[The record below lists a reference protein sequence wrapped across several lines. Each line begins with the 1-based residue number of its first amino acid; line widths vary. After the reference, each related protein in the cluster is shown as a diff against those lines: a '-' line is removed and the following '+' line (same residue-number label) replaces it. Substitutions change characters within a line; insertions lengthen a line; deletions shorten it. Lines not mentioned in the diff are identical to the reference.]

1 MADVRLSGM
10 PVAAQCLHDVS
21 AHFSHLGLMQSFSS
35 SVSHV
40 AGLISRRTLLP
51 EGLTEA
57 AVQFRD
63 GHIAACDANPTRG
76 MIDCGD
82 LLVLPGI
89 VDLHGDAFERAV
101 MPRPGVAFPYETAL
115 ADVDGQLLA
124 NGITT
129 EFHGVTYSWEGGLR
143 GHAYAQRMLDTLD
156 AMRPHLG
163 AQHLMHLRFELHH
176 ADGVADALAWM
187 DAGRVHFLSFNDH
200 LPGMREKLGDA
211 RKLAQYADRA
221 ECDINTFLARLNAA
235 AVNATRLAE
244 VTGTLARAAQQR
256 GICMASH
263 DEPDIATRNTFHA
276 HGCTVTE
283 FPLTEDVA
291 QAARAHGGHIVFGAP
306 NIVRGGSHNGAPDA
320 TAMVAAGLGTVL
332 ASDYYYPALLAA
344 PFKLAERGVVP
355 LVEGWALV
363 AANPAEAAGLT
374 DRGALATGLRAD
386 AIVVDD
392 RRPGLPRVVAAVV
405 GGRLRHAAGQ
415 LPLIG

>member
-1 MADVRLSGM
+1 
-10 PVAAQCLHDVS
+10 
-21 AHFSHLGLMQSFSS
+21 MQSFSS
-35 SVSHV
+35 SVGHL
-40 AGLISRRTLLP
+40 AGLVSRRTLLAD
-51 EGLTEA
+51 GLVEA

-63 GHIAACDANPTRG
+63 GRITACDANPARG
-76 MIDCGD
+76 MLDCGD

-101 MPRPGVAFPYETAL
+101 MPRPGVAFPYDTAL

-143 GHAYAQRMLDTLD
+143 GHAYALRMLDTLE

-163 AQHLMHLRFELHH
+163 AEHLMHLRFELHH

-187 DAGRVHFLSFNDH
+187 AAGRVHFLSFNDH
-200 LPGMREKLGDA
+200 LPMMRDKLGDA

-221 ECDINTFLARLNAA
+221 ECDVDTFRTRLDTA
-235 AVNATRLAE
+235 AVNVHKLDE
-244 VTGTLARAAQQR
+244 VLGVLARAAQQH
-256 GICMASH
+256 GIRMASH
-263 DEPDIATRNTFHA
+263 DEPDVATRNTFHA
-276 HGCTVTE
+276 QGCTVTE
-283 FPLTEDVA
+283 FPLTEEVA
-291 QAARAHGGHIVFGAP
+291 RAARAHGGHIVFGAP
-306 NIVRGGSHNGAPDA
+306 NVVRGGSHNGAPNA
-320 TAMVAAGLGTVL
+320 AAMVAAGLGTVL

-344 PFKLAERGVVP
+344 PFKLAERGVAP
-355 LVEGWALV
+355 LARAWDLV

-374 DRGALATGLRAD
+374 DRGRFAAGLRAD

-405 GGRLRHAAGQ
+405 GGRLRHATGH
-415 LPLIG
+415 LPLIA

>member
-1 MADVRLSGM
+1 
-10 PVAAQCLHDVS
+10 
-21 AHFSHLGLMQSFSS
+21 MQSFSS
-35 SVSHV
+35 SVGHV

-51 EGLTEA
+51 GGVAEA

-63 GHIAACDANPTRG
+63 GQIASCDANPTRG

-124 NGITT
+124 SGITT

-143 GHAYAQRMLDTLD
+143 GRAYALRMLDTLD

-187 DAGRVHFLSFNDH
+187 EAGRVHFLSFNDH
-200 LPGMREKLGDA
+200 LPGMRDKLGDA

-221 ECDINTFLARLNAA
+221 ECDIDTFLARLHAA

-283 FPLTEDVA
+283 FPLTEEVA

-306 NIVRGGSHNGAPDA
+306 NVVRGGSHNGAPNA
-320 TAMVAAGLGTVL
+320 AAMVAAGLGTVL

-355 LVEGWALV
+355 LAEAWALV
-363 AANPAEAAGLT
+363 AANPAEAAGLA
-374 DRGALATGLRAD
+374 DRGVLATGLRAD

>member
-1 MADVRLSGM
+1 
-10 PVAAQCLHDVS
+10 
-21 AHFSHLGLMQSFSS
+21 MQSFSS
-35 SVSHV
+35 SVGHV
-40 AGLISRRTLLP
+40 AGLISRRSLLP
-51 EGLTEA
+51 GGLAEA
-57 AVQFRD
+57 AVHFCD
-63 GHIAACDANPTRG
+63 GQISACDANPTRG

-101 MPRPGVAFPYETAL
+101 MPRPGVSFPYETAL

-143 GHAYAQRMLDTLD
+143 GRAYALRMLDTLD

-176 ADGVADALAWM
+176 ADGAADALAWM

-200 LPGMREKLGDA
+200 LPMMRDKLGDA

-221 ECDINTFLARLNAA
+221 ECDIDTFLARLNAA
-235 AVNATRLAE
+235 AANATRLNE

-291 QAARAHGGHIVFGAP
+291 RAARAHGGHTVFGAP
-306 NIVRGGSHNGAPDA
+306 NVVRGGSHHGAPNA
-320 TAMVAAGLGTVL
+320 SAMVAAGLGTVL

-355 LVEGWALV
+355 LAESWALV
-363 AANPAEAAGLT
+363 ASNPAEAAGLT
-374 DRGALATGLRAD
+374 DRGVLAPGLRAD

>member
-1 MADVRLSGM
+1 MTDAKTVGTPL
-10 PVAAQCLHDVS
+10 AAQCLHNVPAS
-21 AHFSHLGLMQSFSS
+21 LSQVGPMQSFSS
-35 SVSHV
+35 SVGHV
-40 AGLISRRTLLP
+40 AGLVSRRILLAD
-51 EGLTEA
+51 GLVEA

-63 GHIAACDANPTRG
+63 GCIAACDGNPTRG

-101 MPRPGVAFPYETAL
+101 MPRPGVAFPYDTAL

-143 GHAYAQRMLDTLD
+143 GHAYALRMLDTLD

-187 DAGRVHFLSFNDH
+187 HAGRVHFLSFNDH
-200 LPGMREKLGDA
+200 LPMMRGKLSDA

-221 ECDINTFLARLNAA
+221 ECDIDTFLERLNAA
-235 AVNATRLAE
+235 AVNVGKLDA

-263 DEPDIATRNTFHA
+263 DEPDVATRNAFHA

-283 FPLTEDVA
+283 FPLTEAVA
-291 QAARAHGGHIVFGAP
+291 HAARAHGGHIVFGAP
-306 NIVRGGSHNGAPDA
+306 NVVRGGSHNGAPDA
-320 TAMVAAGLGTVL
+320 TAMVAAGVGTVL

-344 PFKLAERGVVP
+344 PFKLVERGVAP
-355 LVEGWALV
+355 LAQAWALV
-363 AANPAEAAGLT
+363 AANPADAAGLA
-374 DRGALATGLRAD
+374 DRGTLATGLRAD
-386 AIVVDD
+386 VIVVDD

-405 GGRLRHAAGQ
+405 GGRLRHATGH

>member
-1 MADVRLSGM
+1 MCGQ
-10 PVAAQCLHDVS
+10 AARQLRHNARTTFLRNC
-21 AHFSHLGLMQSFSS
+21 SHLGLMQSFSS
-35 SVSHV
+35 SVGHV

-51 EGLTEA
+51 GGLVEA
-57 AVQFRD
+57 AVHFRD
-63 GHIAACDANPTRG
+63 GQIAACDAQPTRG
-76 MIDCGD
+76 MMDCGD

-124 NGITT
+124 SGITT

-143 GHAYAQRMLDTLD
+143 GRTYAQRMLDTLD

-187 DAGRVHFLSFNDH
+187 DAGRVHLLSFNDH
-200 LPGMREKLGDA
+200 LPGMRDKLGDA

-221 ECDINTFLARLNAA
+221 ECDIDTFLARLHAA
-235 AVNATRLAE
+235 AVNATRLGE

-256 GICMASH
+256 GIRMASH

-291 QAARAHGGHIVFGAP
+291 RAARAHGGHIVFGAP
-306 NIVRGGSHNGAPDA
+306 NVVRGGSHNGAPNA
-320 TAMVAAGLGTVL
+320 AAMVAAGLGTVL

-355 LVEGWALV
+355 LDKAWALV

-374 DRGALATGLRAD
+374 DRGTLATGLRAD

-405 GGRLRHAAGQ
+405 GGRLRHAAAQ

>member
-1 MADVRLSGM
+1 
-10 PVAAQCLHDVS
+10 
-21 AHFSHLGLMQSFSS
+21 MQSFSS
-35 SVSHV
+35 SVGHV
-40 AGLISRRTLLP
+40 AGLISRRTLLA
-51 EGLTEA
+51 EGLAEA
-57 AVQFRD
+57 AVHFRD
-63 GHIAACDANPTRG
+63 GRIAACDANPTRG

-143 GHAYAQRMLDTLD
+143 GHAYAVRMLDTLD

-187 DAGRVHFLSFNDH
+187 HAGRVHFLSFNDH
-200 LPGMREKLGDA
+200 LPVMRDKLGDA

-221 ECDINTFLARLNAA
+221 ECDITTFLARLNAA
-235 AVNATRLAE
+235 AGNVGKLDE

-283 FPLTEDVA
+283 FPLNADVA
-291 QAARAHGGHIVFGAP
+291 KAARAHGGHIVFGAP
-306 NIVRGGSHNGAPDA
+306 NVVRGGSHNGAPDA
-320 TAMVAAGLGTVL
+320 AAMVAAGLGTVL

-344 PFKLAERGVVP
+344 PFKLAERGVAP
-355 LVEGWALV
+355 LPLAWALV

-374 DRGALATGLRAD
+374 DRGTLATGLRAD

-405 GGRLRHAAGQ
+405 GGRLRHATAH

>member
-1 MADVRLSGM
+1 
-10 PVAAQCLHDVS
+10 
-21 AHFSHLGLMQSFSS
+21 MQSFSS
-35 SVSHV
+35 SVGHV
-40 AGLISRRTLLP
+40 AGLVSRRTLLAD
-51 EGLTEA
+51 GLAEA

-63 GHIAACDANPTRG
+63 GRIIACDAKPSRG

-89 VDLHGDAFERAV
+89 VDVHGDAFERAV

-143 GHAYAQRMLDTLD
+143 GRTYALRMLDTLD

-176 ADGVADALAWM
+176 ADGLADALAWM

-200 LPGMREKLGDA
+200 LPVMREKLGDA
-211 RKLAQYADRA
+211 RKLGQYADRA
-221 ECDINTFLARLNAA
+221 ECDVDTFLTRFHAA
-235 AVNATRLAE
+235 AANAGKVDT
-244 VTGTLARAAQQR
+244 VTATLARAARER
-256 GICMASH
+256 GIRMASH
-263 DEPDIATRNTFHA
+263 DEPDVATRDAFHA

-283 FPLTEDVA
+283 FPLTEAVA
-291 QAARAHGGHIVFGAP
+291 RAARAHGGHIVFGAP
-306 NIVRGGSHNGAPDA
+306 NVVRGGSHNGAPDA

-344 PFKLAERGVVP
+344 PLRLAERGVASLP
-355 LVEGWALV
+355 QAWKLV
-363 AANPAEAAGLT
+363 AAHPAEAAGLG
-374 DRGALATGLRAD
+374 DRGTLAVGMRAD

-405 GGRLRHAAGQ
+405 GGRLRHAVGH

>member
-1 MADVRLSGM
+1 
-10 PVAAQCLHDVS
+10 
-21 AHFSHLGLMQSFSS
+21 MQSFSS
-35 SVSHV
+35 SVGHV

-51 EGLTEA
+51 AGLAEA

-63 GHIAACDANPTRG
+63 GQIAACDANPTRG

-124 NGITT
+124 CGITT

-143 GHAYAQRMLDTLD
+143 GRPYALRMLDTLD

-163 AQHLMHLRFELHH
+163 AQHLTHLRFELHH

-200 LPGMREKLGDA
+200 LPGMRDKLGDA

-235 AVNATRLAE
+235 AVNAPRLAE

-283 FPLTEDVA
+283 FPLTDDVA

-306 NIVRGGSHNGAPDA
+306 NVVRGGSHNGAPDA

-355 LVEGWALV
+355 LAEAWALV
-363 AANPAEAAGLT
+363 AANPAEAAGLR
-374 DRGALATGLRAD
+374 DRGTLATGLRAD

>member
-1 MADVRLSGM
+1 
-10 PVAAQCLHDVS
+10 
-21 AHFSHLGLMQSFSS
+21 MQSFSS
-35 SVSHV
+35 SVGHV
-40 AGLISRRTLLP
+40 AGLISRRTLLAA
-51 EGLTEA
+51 GLAEA

-63 GHIAACDANPTRG
+63 GHIVACDAPPTCG

-143 GHAYAQRMLDTLD
+143 GRAYALRMLDTLD

-176 ADGVADALAWM
+176 ADGVDDALNWM

-200 LPGMREKLGDA
+200 LPGMRDKLGDA

-221 ECDINTFLARLNAA
+221 ECDINTFLARLTAA
-235 AVNATRLAE
+235 AVNTARLDE
-244 VTGTLARAAQQR
+244 VTGMLARAAQQR

-306 NIVRGGSHNGAPDA
+306 NVVRGGSHNGAPDA
-320 TAMVAAGLGTVL
+320 AAMVAAGLGTVL

-344 PFKLAERGVVP
+344 PFKLAERGVMT
-355 LVEGWALV
+355 LAEAWALV
-363 AANPAEAAGLT
+363 AANPAEATGLV

>member
-1 MADVRLSGM
+1 MSCR
-10 PVAAQCLHDVS
+10 AARQLRDNGRIFFTAHMVQVS
-21 AHFSHLGLMQSFSS
+21 PMQSFSS
-35 SVSHV
+35 SVGHV
-40 AGLISRRTLLP
+40 AGLVSRRTLLAD
-51 EGLTEA
+51 GLAEA
-57 AVQFRD
+57 ALQFRD
-63 GHIAACDANPTRG
+63 GSIVACDANPTRG

-115 ADVDGQLLA
+115 ADVDSQLLA

-143 GHAYAQRMLDTLD
+143 GHAYAVRMLDTLD

-176 ADGVADALAWM
+176 AGGVADALAWIH
-187 DAGRVHFLSFNDH
+187 AGRVHFLSFNDH
-200 LPGMREKLGDA
+200 LPLMRDKLSDA

-221 ECDINTFLARLNAA
+221 ECDVDTFLARLHAA
-235 AVNATRLAE
+235 AVNAGKVDE
-244 VTGTLARAAQQR
+244 VTGMLARAALQR

-263 DEPDIATRNTFHA
+263 DEPDVATRNAFHA

-283 FPLTEDVA
+283 FPLTEAVA
-291 QAARAHGGHIVFGAP
+291 HAARAHGGHIVFGAP
-306 NIVRGGSHNGAPDA
+306 NVLRGGSHNGAPDA
-320 TAMVAAGLGTVL
+320 TAMVAEGIGTVL

-344 PFKLAERGVVP
+344 PFKLAERGVAP
-355 LVEGWALV
+355 LAQAWALV
-363 AANPAEAAGLT
+363 AANPAEAAGLA
-374 DRGALATGLRAD
+374 DRGTLAAGLRAD

-405 GGRLRHAAGQ
+405 GGRLRHATAH